1 MVHSLI
7 PMAVKIKITNF
18 EEPARLINC
27 MELTS
32 ALGMA
37 CRQAG
42 LPMPAC
48 SEGTGL
54 KEFRDNVMEDIGENP
69 RVDVKLLTVIRDY
82 IFKAGET
89 IDADALETLKLG
101 YEYEFL

>member
-7 PMAVKIKITNF
+7 PMSVNIKITNF

-42 LPMPAC
+42 LPMPEC
-48 SEGTGL
+48 KEGTAL
-54 KEFRDNVMEDIGENP
+54 KEFRDEVMKDIGENS
-69 RVDVKLLTVIRDY
+69 RVDEKLLMVIRDY
-82 IFKAGET
+82 IFKTGET

-101 YEYEFL
+101 YDFS